1 MPRSKFK
8 ACEFVRGR
16 GDLRET
22 VFVLSFPPP
31 LPPAQ
36 SPFRGGALWG
46 ITEEEEKEEEDDEE
60 KRQKRAQFA
69 KPRKGVL
76 PPLNM
81 LPHAMH

>member
-1 MPRSKFK
+1 MRIRKR
-8 ACEFVRGR
+8 ER

-22 VFVLSFPPP
+22 VFVLLFPPPP

-46 ITEEEEKEEEDDEE
+46 ITEVVDMVEVDEE
-60 KRQKRAQFA
+60 QRKTRPQFA